1 MSFNILSI
9 DPSLSSTGYSIID
22 SDTREIIECT
32 RYITKPDIP
41 ENERIKNIV
50 VELDN
55 IFEINNITKTSNK
68 IIEIAM
74 EDGFSKTKNLK
85 TGLQL
90 AKLRGAIISH
100 FMLKDVPVYTQQPSE
115 TRKNLG
121 LKGNAKKEEV
131 ANKILELY
139 PELVDRIGPYSDK
152 QNKHKTSDMY
162 DSICIGIAH
171 LNKIRS

>member
-1 MSFNILSI
+1 MNFNILSI
-9 DPSLSSTGYSIID
+9 DPSLSSTGYSIIK
-22 SDTREIIECT
+22 SNTREIIECS
-32 RYITKPDIP
+32 RYITKSDIS
-41 ENERIKNIV
+41 ENERIKNIIV
-50 VELDN
+50 KLDN
-55 IFEINNITKTSNK
+55 VFETNGFIN
-68 IIEIAM
+68 EIAL
-74 EDGFSKTKNLK
+74 EDGFTSSVNIKV
-85 TGLQL
+85 GLQL

-100 FMLKDVPVYTQQPSE
+100 FMLKGIPVYTQEPKE

-139 PELVDRIGPYSDK
+139 PDLINRIGPYSDK
-152 QNKHKTSDMY
+152 NNKHKTSDIY

>member
-32 RYITKPDIP
+32 RYTTKTNIP

-50 VELDN
+50 MKLDN
-55 IFEINNITKTSNK
+55 VFEINKSIT
-68 IIEIAM
+68 EIAM

-100 FMLKDVPVYTQQPSE
+100 FIIKDVPVYTQQPSE

-131 ANKILELY
+131 ANHILELY
-139 PELVDRIGPYSDK
+139 PDLIDRIGPYSDK
-152 QNKHKTSDMY
+152 NNKHKTSDMY
-162 DSICIGIAH
+162 DSVCIGIAH